1 MSVLDRYGPEVQ
13 RVPADAPIE
22 DIIALLKRDGG
33 VFVKGLVSEA
43 DVDKAYEE
51 TQRAPSLLALSPTY
65 ARSQVMNPVYQQVV
79 DHFLTTRSWFWWG
92 TERKESVSKPYLH
105 SCTAMRIGPGGKAQP
120 LHRDDYISH
129 NIHNNIEKWD
139 DERDVNRESAV
150 GLFVAGSKVTKA
162 NGGTQFIQE
171 SHLWGSERGPPRVQ
185 DCIYAEMDKGDA
197 FIMLA
202 SAYHGGGTNST
213 KDQHRLVFA
222 TFAVRGFLRQE
233 ENQFLAVPRET
244 AMKLDQDIQAFMGYS
259 MSDPA
264 CDPACGT
271 CRKNQSSSQ
280 EVTADSLDASPSQPV
295 ILSQSPPE
303 LSMPSDPVAARLSA
317 SLSPEYPVLETS
329 ALTLASPQTSATL
342 SLSPDVV
349 SFTVSPSAHNDL
361 HNDIA
366 TNRHIIDYFD
376 QTLSEHFIIHV
387 PGLDNP
393 FRDYVLPLAYQHQG
407 ILHALLGLSACHMHN
422 TGHANSQRLVTVSLG
437 YRLSAIRS
445 LASLLHKE
453 DTSRLTPTEEEYVLA
468 MVLLLVL
475 HDVCESGVSTHGA
488 HLTGV
493 SFLCKRIACLDTSP
507 RRSKTAMFLIS
518 ALSWLDMLRGF
529 SGAEKLSYSTEVRE
543 CVRDHGSLSLH
554 TLVGCPPVIFFK
566 IGQVLEA
573 GKDYLAGDLPVEQF
587 EQLLDGAEKFFRG
600 WDPDQAVYPT
610 NHQEW
615 RHLAEAYRH
624 ACLLR
629 VMRFPDA
636 FAISCDD
643 PQIKASVSAV
653 LDVCA
658 TIPRDS
664 VFYKRLLFPLFLA
677 GADTCSPHQIHYASW
692 CINEIKHSTGFQH
705 PAMTDLLTKVWD
717 ERRTNPRGWSNVP
730 WMEFVTQEK
739 NQAELE
745 KASKLA
751 NVPHCEQYERMVSG
765 MLYDSL
771 IPKLTNARLAARKAM
786 NEYNT
791 WFPEG
796 DDFNIEFI
804 TKRRAEM
811 LKSFLGHVED
821 DEVFIE
827 PPFRVD
833 YGPNMSVGKRFY
845 ANFNLTVLDSAIVTI
860 GDRVMIGPNV
870 MISTATHETE
880 VASRRACIEY
890 AYPINIGDDCWIGG
904 GVTILP
910 GVTIGEG

>member
-1 MSVLDRYGPEVQ
+1 MNVEHVWTPMSN
-13 RVPADAPIE
+13 
-22 DIIALLKRDGG
+22 
-33 VFVKGLVSEA
+33 
-43 DVDKAYEE
+43 EE
-51 TQRAPSLLALSPTY
+51 TQRAPSLVALSPIY

-139 DERDVNRESAV
+139 DERDANRESAV
-150 GLFVAGSKVTKA
+150 GLFVAGSKVTKE
-162 NGGTQFIQE
+162 NGGTQFIQG
-171 SHLWGSERGPPRVQ
+171 SHLWGSGRGPPRVE

-233 ENQFLAVPRET
+233 ENQFLAVPIET

-264 CDPACGT
+264 C
-271 CRKNQSSSQ
+271 
-280 EVTADSLDASPSQPV
+280 V
-295 ILSQSPPE
+295 
-303 LSMPSDPVAARLSA
+303 
-317 SLSPEYPVLETS
+317 
-329 ALTLASPQTSATL
+329 
-342 SLSPDVV
+342 
-349 SFTVSPSAHNDL
+349 
-361 HNDIA
+361 
-366 TNRHIIDYFD
+366 D

-393 FRDYVLPLAYQHQG
+393 FREYVLPLVYQHQG

-453 DTSRLTPTEEEYVLA
+453 DTSRLKPIEEEYVLA

-573 GKDYLAGDLPVEQF
+573 GKAYLAGDLPVEQF

-610 NHQEW
+610 SHQEW

-730 WMEFVTQEK
+730 WMEFTCS
-739 NQAELE
+739 ELLR
-745 KASKLA
+745 SQ
-751 NVPHCEQYERMVSG
+751 H
-765 MLYDSL
+765 
-771 IPKLTNARLAARKAM
+771 
-786 NEYNT
+786 
-791 WFPEG
+791 
-796 DDFNIEFI
+796 
-804 TKRRAEM
+804 
-811 LKSFLGHVED
+811 
-821 DEVFIE
+821 
-827 PPFRVD
+827 
-833 YGPNMSVGKRFY
+833 
-845 ANFNLTVLDSAIVTI
+845 
-860 GDRVMIGPNV
+860 
-870 MISTATHETE
+870 
-880 VASRRACIEY
+880 
-890 AYPINIGDDCWIGG
+890 AY
-904 GVTILP
+904 LFF
-910 GVTIGEG
+910 

>member
-1 MSVLDRYGPEVQ
+1 
-13 RVPADAPIE
+13 
-22 DIIALLKRDGG
+22 
-33 VFVKGLVSEA
+33 
-43 DVDKAYEE
+43 
-51 TQRAPSLLALSPTY
+51 
-65 ARSQVMNPVYQQVV
+65 
-79 DHFLTTRSWFWWG
+79 
-92 TERKESVSKPYLH
+92 
-105 SCTAMRIGPGGKAQP
+105 
-120 LHRDDYISH
+120 
-129 NIHNNIEKWD
+129 
-139 DERDVNRESAV
+139 
-150 GLFVAGSKVTKA
+150 
-162 NGGTQFIQE
+162 
-171 SHLWGSERGPPRVQ
+171 
-185 DCIYAEMDKGDA
+185 
-197 FIMLA
+197 
-202 SAYHGGGTNST
+202 
-213 KDQHRLVFA
+213 
-222 TFAVRGFLRQE
+222 
-233 ENQFLAVPRET
+233 
-244 AMKLDQDIQAFMGYS
+244 
-259 MSDPA
+259 
-264 CDPACGT
+264 
-271 CRKNQSSSQ
+271 
-280 EVTADSLDASPSQPV
+280 
-295 ILSQSPPE
+295 
-303 LSMPSDPVAARLSA
+303 MPSDPVATRVSA
-317 SLSPEYPVLETS
+317 SISPEYPVHETS
-329 ALTLASPQTSATL
+329 ALTLTSPQTSATL
-342 SLSPDVV
+342 SLSPDVLP
-349 SFTVSPSAHNDL
+349 FTTSPSAHNDL
-361 HNDIA
+361 ENDIA
-366 TNRHIIDYFD
+366 THRHIIDYCISVER
-376 QTLSEHFIIHV
+376 TLSEHFVIHV

-393 FRDYVLPLAYQHQG
+393 FREYVLPLAYQHQG
-407 ILHALLGLSACHMHN
+407 ILHALLGLSACHMYN

-453 DTSRLTPTEEEYVLA
+453 DISRLTPTEEEHVLA

-475 HDVCESGVSTHGA
+475 HDVCESGVSTHGV

-507 RRSKTAMFLIS
+507 MRSKTAMFLIS
-518 ALSWLDMLRGF
+518 ALSWLDMIRGF

-554 TLVGCPPVIFFK
+554 TLVGCPPVMFFK

-573 GKDYLAGDLPVEQF
+573 GKAYLAGDLPVEQF

-705 PAMTDLLTKVWD
+705 PAMTELLTKVWD

-730 WMEFVTQEK
+730 WMEF
-739 NQAELE
+739 AELE

-751 NVPHCEQYERMVSG
+751 NVPHCEQYERMISG

-771 IPKLTNARLAARKAM
+771 IPKLTNARLAARRAM

-796 DDFNIEFI
+796 DDFNIENI

-870 MISTATHETE
+870 MIATATHETE

-910 GVTIGEG
+910 GVTIGEGCTIGAGSIVTRDIPAWSVAVGSPARVVKKVQALGEFNESNGV

>member
-1 MSVLDRYGPEVQ
+1 MTGSDNSSSNR
-13 RVPADAPIE
+13 
-22 DIIALLKRDGG
+22 
-33 VFVKGLVSEA
+33 
-43 DVDKAYEE
+43 
-51 TQRAPSLLALSPTY
+51 PT
-65 ARSQVMNPVYQQVV
+65 AR
-79 DHFLTTRSWFWWG
+79 
-92 TERKESVSKPYLH
+92 RK
-105 SCTAMRIGPGGKAQP
+105 
-120 LHRDDYISH
+120 
-129 NIHNNIEKWD
+129 
-139 DERDVNRESAV
+139 
-150 GLFVAGSKVTKA
+150 
-162 NGGTQFIQE
+162 
-171 SHLWGSERGPPRVQ
+171 
-185 DCIYAEMDKGDA
+185 
-197 FIMLA
+197 
-202 SAYHGGGTNST
+202 
-213 KDQHRLVFA
+213 
-222 TFAVRGFLRQE
+222 
-233 ENQFLAVPRET
+233 
-244 AMKLDQDIQAFMGYS
+244 
-259 MSDPA
+259 
-264 CDPACGT
+264 DPACGT
-271 CRKNQSSSQ
+271 CRKKCRKCDRKRPICDRCRTKGLHCEGYPPRFQFQETLTVTHSQSSSQ

-366 TNRHIIDYFD
+366 TNRHIIDYYISVD

-393 FRDYVLPLAYQHQG
+393 FREYILPLAYQHQG

-573 GKDYLAGDLPVEQF
+573 GKAYLAGDLPVEQF

-615 RHLAEAYRH
+615 RRLAEAYRH

-664 VFYKRLLFPLFLA
+664 VFYKRLLFQLFLA

-730 WMEFVTQEK
+730 WMEFV
-739 NQAELE
+739 
-745 KASKLA
+745 
-751 NVPHCEQYERMVSG
+751 
-765 MLYDSL
+765 
-771 IPKLTNARLAARKAM
+771 
-786 NEYNT
+786 
-791 WFPEG
+791 
-796 DDFNIEFI
+796 
-804 TKRRAEM
+804 
-811 LKSFLGHVED
+811 
-821 DEVFIE
+821 
-827 PPFRVD
+827 
-833 YGPNMSVGKRFY
+833 
-845 ANFNLTVLDSAIVTI
+845 
-860 GDRVMIGPNV
+860 
-870 MISTATHETE
+870 
-880 VASRRACIEY
+880 
-890 AYPINIGDDCWIGG
+890 
-904 GVTILP
+904 
-910 GVTIGEG
+910 